1 MRTLITGATGLVG
14 RELVSRLGETVVLTR
29 DVARARRALGEVEA
43 HAWVPERGLPPA
55 GALREVEVVFNLAGE
70 PIAEGRW
77 SEDKKLRIRDSR
89 VLGTHNLVAGLAA
102 LDRRP
107 GVLVS
112 ASAIGFYGD
121 RGDAELDESAA
132 GSSDFLGGVCADWEG
147 EAMAAEKLGVRVVCV
162 RFGVVLSPRGG
173 ALARMLPPFRLGMGG
188 QIGNG
193 QQWMSWIHLDDVV
206 GILLHAS
213 ANETIHGPL
222 NAVSPAPVT
231 NAEFTRALGQALHR
245 PTFVRVP
252 RTALRLAFG
261 EMSQVLTDSQRVL
274 PKAAERTGYA
284 FKYPDLGGA
293 LVALISGLTG
303 T

>member
-1 MRTLITGATGLVG
+1 
-14 RELVSRLGETVVLTR
+14 
-29 DVARARRALGEVEA
+29 
-43 HAWVPERGLPPA
+43 
-55 GALREVEVVFNLAGE
+55 
-70 PIAEGRW
+70 
-77 SEDKKLRIRDSR
+77 
-89 VLGTHNLVAGLAA
+89 
-102 LDRRP
+102 
-107 GVLVS
+107 
-112 ASAIGFYGD
+112 
-121 RGDAELDESAA
+121 
-132 GSSDFLGGVCADWEG
+132 
-147 EAMAAEKLGVRVVCV
+147 
-162 RFGVVLSPRGG
+162 
-173 ALARMLPPFRLGMGG
+173 
-188 QIGNG
+188 
-193 QQWMSWIHLDDVV
+193 V